1 MTSITQINEL
11 DFYSKQAV
19 LLTAEDRSAFQNIA
33 STYQAELNPHSAAE
47 RTLFG
52 LILLA
57 VWNIERVNRLESA
70 QASADGVDPLLSQ
83 SPTAKRLV
91 AYRLNAERSFH
102 KNLAEYRKL
111 KAETSRQEEA
121 VGIAKPKL
129 KNEPNCKR
137 PQSLVVGQFEFNNS
151 TMSEISHNF
160 VDTPAAIAGVVF
172 SA

>member
-1 MTSITQINEL
+1 MTSNTQINEL

-19 LLTAEDRSAFQNIA
+19 LLTADDRSAFQNIA
-33 STYQAELNPHSAAE
+33 STYQAELNPQSAAE

-57 VWNIERVNRLESA
+57 VWNMERVNRLESA
-70 QASADGVDPLLSQ
+70 QASAEGVDPLLSQ
-83 SPTAKRLV
+83 SPTAKRLA

-111 KAETSRQEEA
+111 KAVTSRQEEA

-129 KNEPNCKR
+129 KNEPNFKR
-137 PQSLVVGQFEFNNS
+137 PQFTAANRGPVTQKIYELA
-151 TMSEISHNF
+151 SEKSS
-160 VDTPAAIAGVVF
+160 PLP
-172 SA
+172 